1 MAHAHSSPAPLQ
13 PTSKHLNYAYYPGC
27 AAKQIQ
33 KEADWSARA
42 ISVQLGIN
50 LHDMPKA
57 TCCGAGNLQEHDEA
71 AGLAINARIFSQA
84 EEMGMDIVTICNT
97 CLQTFSYANH
107 RLKNEPELREKIN
120 AVLVKAGVRPYMGT
134 IDVKHL
140 IWVLVDDI
148 GASKLKQHIKNPLG
162 GLRVAPFYGC
172 HALRPNEVFQGRGG
186 TVKGPQYLETL
197 IATLGG
203 ASVDYYGKDK
213 CCGFHY
219 MLLNEKE
226 FLNMSGG
233 HSLEAKN
240 AGADVMVSPCTL
252 CDMALGAYQSR
263 SEKAMG
269 TKIGLPEM
277 NISQLVG
284 AAFGLD
290 TKTLGFNRLHTSP
303 VPAMKARGMEIAA

>member
-1 MAHAHSSPAPLQ
+1 MGLS
-13 PTSKHLNYAYYPGC
+13 TDLNYAYYPGC

-42 ISVQLGIN
+42 VSEKLGIK
-50 LHDMPKA
+50 LHDMPAA
-57 TCCGAGNLQEHDEA
+57 TCCGAGNLQEHDA
-71 AGLAINARIFSQA
+71 AAALAINARIFSQA

-97 CLQTFSYANH
+97 CLQTFTYANE
-107 RLKNEPELREKIN
+107 RLVNEPELREKIN
-120 AVLVKAGVRPYMGT
+120 AVLVKAGVRPYQGT

-140 IWVLVDDI
+140 IWVLIDDI
-148 GASKLKQHIKNPLG
+148 GEDKLKEHINNPLN
-162 GLRVAPFYGC
+162 GLKVAPFYGC
-172 HALRPNEVFQGRGG
+172 HSLRPQEIFRGRGG
-186 TVKGPQYLETL
+186 RVRGPEYLEK
-197 IATLGG
+197 IISAMGG
-203 ASVDYYGKDK
+203 QSVDYYGKDK

-240 AGADVMVSPCTL
+240 HGAEVMISPCTL

-269 TKIGLPEM
+269 TTIGLPEM
-277 NISQLVG
+277 NVSQLIG
-284 AAFGLD
+284 MAYGLD
-290 TKTLGFNRLHTSP
+290 AKTLGLGRLHTDP
-303 VPAMKARGMEIAA
+303 RPAMKSHGMKV

>member
-1 MAHAHSSPAPLQ
+1 MGL
-13 PTSKHLNYAYYPGC
+13 SKELNYAYYPGC

-42 ISVQLGIN
+42 ISKELGIT

-57 TCCGAGNLQEHDEA
+57 TCCGAGNLQEDDPA
-71 AGLAINARIFSQA
+71 AALAVNARIFSQA

-107 RLKNEPELREKIN
+107 RLVNEPELREKIN
-120 AVLVKAGVRPYMGT
+120 AVLVKAGVRPYQGT

-140 IWVLVDDI
+140 TWVLVDDI
-148 GASKLKQHIKNPLG
+148 GVETLQKHIKNPLG
-162 GLRVAPFYGC
+162 GLKVAPFYGC
-172 HALRPNEVFQGRGG
+172 HAMRPQDIFQGRGG
-186 TVKGPQYLETL
+186 TVKGPQYLDT
-197 IATLGG
+197 IINVLGG
-203 ASVDYYGKDK
+203 TAVDYYGKDK

-226 FLNMSGG
+226 FLNMAGG
-233 HSLEAKN
+233 HSLQAKD
-240 AGADVMVSPCTL
+240 AGADLMISPCTL
-252 CDMALGAYQSR
+252 CDFALGAYQAR

-269 TKIGLPEM
+269 KPINLPEM
-277 NISQLVG
+277 NVAQLVG

-290 TKTLGFNRLHTSP
+290 AKTLGFDRLHTNP
-303 VPAMKARGMEIAA
+303 RPAMQAHGMKVA

>member
-1 MAHAHSSPAPLQ
+1 MGL
-13 PTSKHLNYAYYPGC
+13 SKNLNYAYYPGC

-42 ISVQLGIN
+42 VSEQLGIK

-57 TCCGAGNLQEHDEA
+57 TCCGAGNLQEHDP
-71 AGLAINARIFSQA
+71 AGALAINARIFSQA

-97 CLQTFSYANH
+97 CLQTFSYANE
-107 RLKNEPELREKIN
+107 RLKKEPELREQIN
-120 AVLVKAGVRPYMGT
+120 EVLKKAGVRPYNGT

-140 IWVLVDDI
+140 IWVLIDDV
-148 GASKLKQHIKNPLG
+148 GEDKLKKHINNPLS
-162 GLRVAPFYGC
+162 GLKVAPFYGC
-172 HALRPNEVFQGRGG
+172 HAMRPNEVFRGRGG
-186 TVKGPQYLETL
+186 TVKGPEYLEKI
-197 IATLGG
+197 IAALGG
-203 ASVDYYGKDK
+203 KSVDYYGKDK

-219 MLLNEKE
+219 MLVNEKE
-226 FLNMSGG
+226 FLHMSGG

-269 TKIGLPEM
+269 KTIGLPEM
-277 NISQLVG
+277 NVSQLIG
-284 AAFGLD
+284 TAFGLD
-290 TKTLGFNRLHTSP
+290 AKTLGLYRLHTDP
-303 VPAMKARGMEIAA
+303 RPAMQARGMQVK